1 MLEEVLKFVL
11 TESDKGGR
19 EKAAQYIKDQVS
31 MLVQNKIDISELVIS
46 KGISKKT

>member
-1 MLEEVLKFVL
+1 MKFVL
-11 TESDKGGR
+11 TQSDKDGR
-19 EKAAQYIKDQVS
+19 GKTAQYIKDQVS